1 MYRPKA
7 TPNVTLM
14 ASKIV
19 NKYRSAFY
27 KSNLT
32 NTSYYMVLLCYLRN
46 DLVAIEIITSQMYS
60 KYGSCLILCSI
71 NDDDFIFK
79 LYNR

>member
-19 NKYRSAFY
+19 NKYRSVFY
-27 KSNLT
+27 KSNFI
-32 NTSYYMVLLCYLRN
+32 NTPYYMVLLSYLRN